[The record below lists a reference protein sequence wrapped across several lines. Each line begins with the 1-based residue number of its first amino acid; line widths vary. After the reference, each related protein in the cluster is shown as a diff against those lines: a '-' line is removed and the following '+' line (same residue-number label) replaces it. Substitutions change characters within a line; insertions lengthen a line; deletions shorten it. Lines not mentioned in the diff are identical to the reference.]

1 MRTFTFIFAFI
12 FIALPAKAKEI
23 QPAKIPVA
31 EQAVISS
38 ETFIGAKLGNWEA
51 AISGCGD
58 YVANEELYSS
68 TLREYENSISGFSA
82 SEKSRAMHLRSAG
95 YQASSANIHDDT
107 EGFDWCAM
115 MAEAGILL
123 RP

>member
-1 MRTFTFIFAFI
+1 MRTFALALVFV

-23 QPAKIPVA
+23 RPAKIPAA

-38 ETFIGAKLGNWEA
+38 DTFIGAKLGNWEA

-58 YVANEELYSS
+58 YIANEELYSA

-82 SEKSRAMHLRSAG
+82 SGKSRAMHLRSAG
-95 YQASSANIHDDT
+95 YQASSNNIHDDT
-107 EGFDWCAM
+107 VDFNWCAM
-115 MAEAGILL
+115 MAEVGILL
-123 RP
+123 QP